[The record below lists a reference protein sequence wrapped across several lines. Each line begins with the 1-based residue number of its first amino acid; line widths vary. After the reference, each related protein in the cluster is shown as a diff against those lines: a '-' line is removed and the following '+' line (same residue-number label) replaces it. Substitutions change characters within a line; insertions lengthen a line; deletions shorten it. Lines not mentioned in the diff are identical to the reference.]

1 MDEGYD
7 SELTELKSRVD
18 TLEQAID
25 KLADN
30 ILKLDTML
38 TQIVDTL
45 VQDNDDK

>member
-1 MDEGYD
+1 MDEGYE

-18 TLEQAID
+18 TLEQAIE

-45 VQDNDDK
+45 VPDTDNK

>member
-25 KLADN
+25 KLVDN

>member
-18 TLEQAID
+18 TLEQAIE

-30 ILKLDTML
+30 ILNLDTML

>member
-30 ILKLDTML
+30 ILNLDTML